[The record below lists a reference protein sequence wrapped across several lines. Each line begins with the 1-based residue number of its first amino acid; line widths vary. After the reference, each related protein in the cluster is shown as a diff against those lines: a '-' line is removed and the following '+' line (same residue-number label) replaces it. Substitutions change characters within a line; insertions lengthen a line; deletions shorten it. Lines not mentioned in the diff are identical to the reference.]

1 MCTLLTSLPGLN
13 RILCRS
19 AQFTL
24 QSPVVV
30 QFAVNIVQFSDQM
43 NEECKAELLSI
54 LREHYGDSIA
64 EGKTIGPAYE

>member
-1 MCTLLTSLPGLN
+1 MCTLLTHLPGLI

-24 QSPVVV
+24 QSPFVV

-43 NEECKAELLSI
+43 NDECRTELLSI
-54 LREHYGDSIA
+54 LRKHYGDSIT
-64 EGKTIGPAYE
+64 EGKPIGPAYE